1 MYFPLRSLFVLLLT
15 FGVVTAC
22 EVKEE
27 NVNIRLTLAERDE
40 LDDRILAHMDTLRPQ
55 LEAACAES
63 QAARVAAATDS
74 IVQQR
79 LENEARMRARLP
91 QNLQR

>member
-1 MYFPLRSLFVLLLT
+1 MPQQLRRLPILLL
-15 FGVVTAC
+15 GLCALTAC
-22 EVKEE
+22 EVEEE

-40 LDDRILAHMDTLRPQ
+40 LDDRILAHMDSLRPV
-55 LEAACAES
+55 LETACEES
-63 QAARVAAATDS
+63 RLARVAAATDS

-79 LENEARMRARLP
+79 LEDEARMRARLP